1 MREKIPELQE
11 IKQGALLSSVTGL
24 AKGIVITP

>member
-24 AKGIVITP
+24 AK